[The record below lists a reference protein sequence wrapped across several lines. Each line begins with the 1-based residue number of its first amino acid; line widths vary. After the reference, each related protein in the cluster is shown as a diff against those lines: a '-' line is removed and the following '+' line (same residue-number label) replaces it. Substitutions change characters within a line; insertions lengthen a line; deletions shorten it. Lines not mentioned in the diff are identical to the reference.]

1 MLKIKELRSERGI
14 SLRELSNQLEIS
26 YSSLGKYERGEQ
38 QPNIDTLIKLAN
50 YFNVSVDYLIGNS
63 NYKTTQDEYKF
74 KSSFDELEDAVS
86 IDLYNAI
93 IDCLTS
99 LSSYYKKNPVPE
111 HHPSLSFIF
120 INHLA
125 SILSGYNTLANDLQN
140 GSSLEK
146 LVLEAA
152 GSEITHL
159 PTEAII
165 KELLVLFNK
174 T

>member
-1 MLKIKELRSERGI
+1 MLKIKELRSECGI
-14 SLRELSNQLEIS
+14 SLRELSSQLEIS

-50 YFNVSVDYLIGNS
+50 YFKVSVDYLIGNS
-63 NYKTTQDEYKF
+63 NYKTSQDEYKF

-86 IDLYNAI
+86 IDLYNCI
-93 IDCLTS
+93 IDCLTIF
-99 LSSYYKKNPVPE
+99 SSYYRQHSVPE

-125 SILSGYNTLANDLQN
+125 SILSGYNSLATDLQN
-140 GSSLEK
+140 DSSLGK
-146 LVLEAA
+146 LVLDAA
-152 GSEITHL
+152 SSEITHL
-159 PTEAII
+159 PTEEII
-165 KELLVLFNK
+165 KELLILFNK